1 MTFFLGY
8 INTNLPAVSYLKAI
22 DLYLFVCLLLIS
34 FGVFE
39 SIIIYAL
46 IKLFNNEE
54 TKEYLKVNQ
63 LDIFLIKVAF
73 IYTCVAR
80 NEIIRTLPNR
90 AIGRRLLLRHLITTF
105 CQKGSPI

>member
-1 MTFFLGY
+1 MDPNEVGDRLSIGITLLLTMTFFLGY

-63 LDIFLIKVAF
+63 LDIFLI
-73 IYTCVAR
+73 
-80 NEIIRTLPNR
+80 NLM
-90 AIGRRLLLRHLITTF
+90 
-105 CQKGSPI
+105 